1 MGHCPTEKKKEDLML
16 KKEFRDTLMILL
28 KSSVLLLSIPII
40 MGLSLVIESSI
51 PFLQLLKAASFITI
65 LAFTGYSGLAMFQSE
80 RKDKGFEY
88 LLTLPLSKLK
98 LLIFKMLPRLS
109 VLVFIG
115 GSYALLADVN
125 NVKDYFAI
133 LLIFHLAAA
142 FLSLAFQS
150 LFPGVVAVILLAFLF
165 TLYNRFLNHLYHQIK
180 QLAFNPFSI
189 VSPYVVAA
197 FLLLVPL
204 GISFFLVLKNLD
216 LKPYTYSI
224 RPYLF
229 ITLPAVL
236 LQTIIITM
244 YYDRMVVY

>member
-1 MGHCPTEKKKEDLML
+1 ML

-28 KSSVLLLSIPII
+28 KSSILLLSIPII
-40 MGLSLVIESSI
+40 MGLSLVLDTNI
-51 PFLQLLKAASFITI
+51 PFLHLLNAASFITV

-109 VLVFIG
+109 VLAVIG
-115 GSYALLADVN
+115 GSYVLLA
-125 NVKDYFAI
+125 NVGNVWDYFAA

-165 TLYNRFLNHLYHQIK
+165 TLYNRFLSYIYYQIK
-180 QLAFNPFSI
+180 QLAFNPFSM

-197 FLLLVPL
+197 LLLLVPL
-204 GISFFLVLKNLD
+204 GISFFLALKNLD

-229 ITLPAVL
+229 IALPVVL
-236 LQTIIITM
+236 LQAIIVTV
-244 YYDRMVVY
+244 YYDTVVVY